1 MSKASVRRAV
11 ETVPIEGP
19 DGATPMTQMTL
30 TGVVRTS
37 KGFAVAVATITRD
50 GAVTLKLRSSQS
62 MREFVALEHKRLA
75 HAATLR
81 A

>member
-1 MSKASVRRAV
+1 MSKGIRKTLES
-11 ETVPIEGP
+11 PPLEGP
-19 DGATPMTQMTL
+19 DGATPAAQMTL
-30 TGVVRTS
+30 TGVVKTS
-37 KGFAVAVATITRD
+37 KGYAVAVATIAKD
-50 GAVTLKLRSSQS
+50 GTVALKLRSSQS